1 MVLPPCRCPS
11 ASWRSRVLPACR
23 SAGHPKCRARAFRAP
38 LPGGGS
44 GRRPHPFAGFR
55 RAPLDKAPRTMVRY
69 RQSDGER
76 VGRERRCFMGF
87 MMAVMA
93 AIAVMAM
100 ARMTLMT
107 VFTRTTKGQPTP
119 TNSRH
124 FHTNSRQIHTEC
136 RAHRRSSGQ
145 ERPLLP
151 CSTAPSRA

>member
-1 MVLPPCRCPS
+1 ME
-11 ASWRSRVLPACR
+11 
-23 SAGHPKCRARAFRAP
+23 KE
-38 LPGGGS
+38 
-44 GRRPHPFAGFR
+44 
-55 RAPLDKAPRTMVRY
+55 
-69 RQSDGER
+69 SDEKEG
-76 VGRERRCFMGF
+76 CLMSF

-119 TNSRH
+119 TNSR
-124 FHTNSRQIHTEC
+124 QIHTEC

-151 CSTAPSRA
+151 CSTARSRA